1 MVWKRLYS
9 TLVILHIIVYVV
21 SDIVLIAAGCDGEVR
36 VMWCGEGGALA
47 L

>member
-1 MVWKRLYS
+1 MLYAG

-36 VMWCGEGGALA
+36 VMWCGEGDVVR
-47 L
+47 

>member
-1 MVWKRLYS
+1 MVWKHLYS

-36 VMWCGEGGALA
+36 VMWCGEGER
-47 L
+47 